1 MACFRSPSADNFP
14 HLQLKKK
21 FTGPKEVIQY
31 SLDENWKYR
40 FPQESRADFG
50 ESILKEIG
58 KLNLAEEQQ
67 GYCLRSLTAC
77 NLHVRVQRNNLIVF
91 HLFASKRLTFDYVGV
106 TSPYLSLYTQ
116 CACMHIQFHLQCP

>member
-1 MACFRSPSADNFP
+1 MACYRSPSADNFP

-67 GYCLRSLTAC
+67 GYCLRSLATYMYV
-77 NLHVRVQRNNLIVF
+77 HVHVHVQRSNLPPF
-91 HLFASKRLTFDYVGV
+91 CK
-106 TSPYLSLYTQ
+106 
-116 CACMHIQFHLQCP
+116 